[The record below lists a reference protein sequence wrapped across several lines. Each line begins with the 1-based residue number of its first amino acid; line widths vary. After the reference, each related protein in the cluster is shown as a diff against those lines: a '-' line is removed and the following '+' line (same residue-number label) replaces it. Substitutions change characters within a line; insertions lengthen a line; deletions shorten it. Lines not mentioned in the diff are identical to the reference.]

1 MVSKQFLCCF
11 GRASCRVGKAGRSS
25 RAIFI
30 STLSRDLE
38 LLLLFRK
45 DTFEIPRKFSLKK
58 GLTGTRQSV
67 GKLCI
72 DRNHGFLLCVNLLSY
87 GLNFQVHFRLE

>member
-1 MVSKQFLCCF
+1 MVSKQLLCCF

-25 RAIFI
+25 RATFI
-30 STLSRDLE
+30 TTLSRDLE

-45 DTFEIPRKFSLKK
+45 DAFEIPRKFITRK

-67 GKLCI
+67 GK
-72 DRNHGFLLCVNLLSY
+72 
-87 GLNFQVHFRLE
+87 